1 MQEKPKWQL
10 YLEKEKQDLEQEWG
24 EDITED
30 LFPIVTPLLLDDG
43 DPVAASQKAAREFI
57 DLLVNKW
64 VPKDTARRTFDEPD
78 DTPPLYTKERSLELN
93 FESLGN
99 FIYGLVPELPYPGIE
114 HDKILYFLLH
124 IKELW
129 NQANF
134 DAQKNSDLKFFEYG
148 LEIGASESAG
158 AIHES
163 NKHLCDPARSLY
175 AMFARL
181 LAAGVMRV
189 KILNL
194 ISYDL
199 YVLLEELHKRKPSPS
214 ELYLQVHSSIWADY
228 ILIAGLELAKEV
240 RNPCGELKFPLT
252 RAQWKAGAEHLAK
265 AYQKMRELVP
275 EAFVEEVEKSE
286 TST

>member
-134 DAQKNSDLKFFEYG
+134 DAQVLESSLISLFSLDAFLLLSIYCYHSYSSIAYLTGQQKNSDLKFFEYG

-158 AIHES
+158 AIHGES
-163 NKHLCDPARSLY
+163 LHTPPSNVDHDISFNLQGQSHTHWKNQISISVTQHDLCTPCSPDC
-175 AMFARL
+175 L
-181 LAAGVMRV
+181 LQ
-189 KILNL
+189 
-194 ISYDL
+194 
-199 YVLLEELHKRKPSPS
+199 E
-214 ELYLQVHSSIWADY
+214 
-228 ILIAGLELAKEV
+228 
-240 RNPCGELKFPLT
+240 
-252 RAQWKAGAEHLAK
+252 
-265 AYQKMRELVP
+265 
-275 EAFVEEVEKSE
+275 
-286 TST
+286 

>member
-1 MQEKPKWQL
+1 MASAPTQEKPKWQL
-10 YLEKEKQDLEQEWG
+10 YLENEKLEEEQEWG

-30 LFPIVTPLLLDDG
+30 FFPIVTRLLLDND

-64 VPKDTARRTFDEPD
+64 VPKDTARRTYDEPD

-134 DAQKNSDLKFFEYG
+134 DPQV
-148 LEIGASESAG
+148 
-158 AIHES
+158 HES
-163 NKHLCDPARSLY
+163 SLIY
-175 AMFARL
+175 LFSLDAFL
-181 LAAGVMRV
+181 LLS
-189 KILNL
+189 IYYYH
-194 ISYDL
+194 SYL
-199 YVLLEELHKRKPSPS
+199 SIAYLTGQLE
-214 ELYLQVHSSIWADY
+214 
-228 ILIAGLELAKEV
+228 
-240 RNPCGELKFPLT
+240 KF
-252 RAQWKAGAEHLAK
+252 
-265 AYQKMRELVP
+265 
-275 EAFVEEVEKSE
+275 
-286 TST
+286 